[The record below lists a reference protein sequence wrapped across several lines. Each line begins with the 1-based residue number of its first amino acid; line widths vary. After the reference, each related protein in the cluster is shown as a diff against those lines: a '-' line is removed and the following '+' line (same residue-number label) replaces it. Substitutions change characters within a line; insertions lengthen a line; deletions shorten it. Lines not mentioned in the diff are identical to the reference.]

1 VTRQHVIR
9 FALTTAALIAAV
21 AAVLVAV
28 AGCGGPQRTQRIVAE
43 RDGGYVD
50 VFITDDRQRIE
61 VRSPKGIGAATL
73 ALDPRI
79 PRDLELV
86 FYLQALERLRCA
98 YNDIVIELQVNTSGD
113 VHERLVSAT
122 AGSRPLA
129 PTDSLYM
136 PVQIVRRPGADPARN
151 VESIHVRAAPAL
163 QRTPADSLRLEWVDF
178 FR

>member
-1 VTRQHVIR
+1 VTRQHVTR
-9 FALTTAALIAAV
+9 LALASTALIGAV
-21 AAVLVAV
+21 TAVLIAL
-28 AGCGGPQRTQRIVAE
+28 AGCGGPSHTQRIVAE
-43 RDGGYVD
+43 RDGGFVD
-50 VFITDDRQRIE
+50 VFVTGGRQRIE
-61 VRSPKGIGAATL
+61 VHSPKGIGAATL

-98 YNDIVIELQVNTSGD
+98 YNDIVIELQIDTSGD
-113 VHERLVSAT
+113 VHERLMAGT

-136 PVQIVRRPGADPARN
+136 PVQIVHRPNRDPARA